1 MKYKK
6 LFLLL
11 SILSLTAFLLM
22 KIFAGSDEKNVQNL
36 NNHTF
41 RQSVIND
48 QNNTNNHYDKE
59 IENIE
64 KVIRIFESIK
74 EDKMLV
80 YELRRK
86 FEKQNLFDLISN
98 KENFKAILK
107 SLNYG
112 QKQKDMISENFGN
125 QEEFFENAYK
135 FYLYL
140 VLSNLDESKISK
152 LKEQEKFIKQKI
164 YRIDPATIKALD
176 EVLKEA
182 LKSKNDQSR
191 NDPSLNSIIQEVEK
205 NLYQPNLSK
214 EKKEAL
220 FSEIKK
226 INYILNLFEDIQNND
241 AFKWVKQ
248 NKGEILNKLKF

>member
-6 LFLLL
+6 VFLLL
-11 SILSLTAFLLM
+11 STLSLIAFLLI

-41 RQSVIND
+41 GQSAIND
-48 QNNTNNHYDKE
+48 QNNTNNQYDKE

-64 KVIRIFESIK
+64 KVIKIFESMK

-112 QKQKDMISENFGN
+112 QKQKDMINENFGN

-164 YRIDPATIKALD
+164 YRIDPATIKALG
-176 EVLKEA
+176 EVLDEA
-182 LKSKNDQSR
+182 LKSK

-241 AFKWVKQ
+241 AFRWVKQ
-248 NKGEILNKLKF
+248 NKEEILNRLKF